1 MPLEL
6 AQIIAELIEAIRLF
20 GEMEGGEDGLVDL
33 LRGPAA
39 EVTAG
44 MQDNLAWRMTRR
56 SWILMPG

>member
-6 AQIIAELIEAIRLF
+6 AQIIAELIEAVRLF

-33 LRGPAA
+33 LGGPAA

-44 MQDNLAWRMTRR
+44 MQHNLT
-56 SWILMPG
+56 